1 MIDKYRS
8 ALSFIDPTNRDT
20 WVKCGMA
27 VKSGLGESGFQ
38 IWDSWSRGADNYN
51 RSSALSVWKSI
62 KRSSGI
68 TESTLFKFALDAG
81 WNSEE
86 WQHIKA
92 PKIDF
97 NARKKEIE
105 AEDRD
110 LKNKRLM
117 AVKNAEM
124 MLKKCRNNI
133 SAYLSSK
140 GFPDMCFNMLMEEGK
155 DPLLCVPMRI
165 NGNLSGLQVIAPD
178 GQKKFIYGTNASL
191 ATFDIGN
198 GNQVFLCEGLATAFS
213 MQKIAS
219 TLKVPYKIRVTFSA
233 GNMAKV
239 AKLHDN
245 CILIADN
252 DSSLTGQRIAIES
265 EKRYYIP
272 SIVGQD
278 VNDECNQSGYFA
290 VSQKIKK
297 ILYKVL

>member
-1 MIDKYRS
+1 MIDKYQS

-27 VKSGLGESGFQ
+27 VKTGLGESGFAV
-38 IWDSWSRGADNYN
+38 WDDWSRSADNYN
-51 RSSALSVWKSI
+51 KSSAQSVWKSI

-81 WNSEE
+81 WNSAE

-92 PKIDF
+92 PEIDYSK
-97 NARKKEIE
+97 RKKEIE
-105 AEDRD
+105 ASDKE
-110 LKNKRLM
+110 LKERQLM
-117 AVKNAEM
+117 AAKNAEI

-133 SAYLSSK
+133 SAYLASK
-140 GFPDMCFNMLMEEGK
+140 GFPDMCFNMLMEEDK

-165 NGNLSGLQVIAPD
+165 NGSISGLQVITPD
-178 GQKKFIYGTNASL
+178 GRKKFIYGTNASL
-191 ATFDIGN
+191 ATFDIGS
-198 GNQVFLCEGLATAFS
+198 GNNVFLVEGLASGLS
-213 MQKIAS
+213 MQKIAA

-239 AKLHDN
+239 AKSHDK
-245 CILIADN
+245 CILITDN
-252 DSSLTGQRIAIES
+252 DSSLTGHRVAIDS
-265 EKRYYIP
+265 GKRYYMP

-278 VNDECNQSGYFA
+278 VNDECNNSGYFA

-297 ILYKVL
+297 ILYESL